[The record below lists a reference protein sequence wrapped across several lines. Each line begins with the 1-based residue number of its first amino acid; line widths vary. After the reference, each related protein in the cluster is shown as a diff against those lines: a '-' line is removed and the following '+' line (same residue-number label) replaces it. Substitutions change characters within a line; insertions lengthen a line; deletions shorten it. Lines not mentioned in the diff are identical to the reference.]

1 MSLRPLLFA
10 LDSRDCMNTGSP
22 RLIHSYGRR
31 RGRPLRASRAVLMDE
46 LLPRLTIP
54 PPAEGATLDPSSLF
68 ATRPQAV
75 WLEVGFG
82 AGEHLAAQAEA
93 QPGIGL
99 IGAEPY
105 LNGIAGL
112 LARVQEANLT
122 NIRLWPDDIRL
133 LLPALPAASIARV
146 FVLFPD
152 PWPKARHHKRRLIV
166 PPFLDAL
173 ARIMVPGAELRFATD
188 DPGYL
193 EWALERFAAHR
204 AFASLT
210 AGPDEWQ
217 KRPADW
223 PATRYEAKGLAGH
236 PPAFLRFRRQAEKP

>member
-1 MSLRPLLFA
+1 ME
-10 LDSRDCMNTGSP
+10 TGSP

-31 RGRPLRASRAVLMDE
+31 RGRPLRAARAVLIDE

-54 PPAEGATLDPSSLF
+54 APAAGTFLDPSSLF
-68 ATRPQAV
+68 ATPPQAV
-75 WLEVGFG
+75 WLEIGFG

-93 QPGIGL
+93 HPEIGL

-105 LNGIAGL
+105 INGIAGL
-112 LARVQEANLT
+112 LARVQQAGLA

-152 PWPKARHHKRRLIV
+152 PWPKARHHKRRLIA

-173 ARIMVPGAELRFATD
+173 ARIMTPGAELRFATD
-188 DPGYL
+188 DPDYL
-193 EWALERFAAHR
+193 EWTLERLGAHPG
-204 AFASLT
+204 FTMLT
-210 AGPDEWQ
+210 VGPEEWRT
-217 KRPADW
+217 RPADW

-236 PPAFLRFRRQAEKP
+236 PPAFLRFGRRAEKP

>member
-1 MSLRPLLFA
+1 MTS
-10 LDSRDCMNTGSP
+10 D

-31 RGRPLRASRAVLMDE
+31 RGRPLRANRAALIDE

-54 PPAEGATLDPSSLF
+54 APAAGTTLDPRSLF
-68 ATRPQAV
+68 GDPPRAV

-93 QPGIGL
+93 HPEIGL

-112 LARVQEANLT
+112 LARVHDRGLA
-122 NIRLWPDDIRL
+122 NIRVWPDDIRL
-133 LLPALPAASIARV
+133 LLPALPAGSIDRV

-152 PWPKARHHKRRLIV
+152 PWPKARHHKRRLIA

-173 ARIMVPGAELRFATD
+173 ARVMASGAELRFATD
-188 DPGYL
+188 DPDYL
-193 EWALERFAAHR
+193 EWSVERLGGHASFAR
-204 AFASLT
+204 LT
-210 AGPDEWQ
+210 AGPEEWQ
-217 KRPADW
+217 TRPADW